1 MPGAA
6 LRPIAGKR
14 GSHLDRRTLGD
25 VGAALAGD
33 GLRSSPGN
41 LDHEYPARA
50 GKSQPKSGVTV
61 QRIKGYHAHVY
72 YDASTLEQAR
82 ELCEEAARLFPVTM
96 GRMHQK
102 PVGPHPDWSCQLAFE
117 PEFVGV
123 VLPWLALYRKGLV
136 VFLHPLTGDELAD
149 HRDHAIWMGAV
160 RPLNLSIFGG

>member
-1 MPGAA
+1 M
-6 LRPIAGKR
+6 
-14 GSHLDRRTLGD
+14 
-25 VGAALAGD
+25 
-33 GLRSSPGN
+33 
-41 LDHEYPARA
+41 
-50 GKSQPKSGVTV
+50 

-72 YDASTLEQAR
+72 YDASTIEQAR

-123 VLPWLALYRKGLV
+123 ILPWLALYRKGLV

-160 RPLNLSIFGG
+160 RPLDLSIFGG